1 MREAPRNAGIG
12 RIRACAALCAE
23 LLIGFCAGRSNHT
36 EDLLID
42 RLGRRT
48 LKGDALLLQVGMEPQ
63 RAKSNRA
70 FTHGRIPC
78 AGDLIGSVV
87 DKVLQDVVEELHGV
101 SDELLI
107 VLPLVEIFEIERRKT
122 ADRRTVMRGRQ
133 ENFRAE
139 IGAVN
144 AQSLVLEPR
153 RKRSV
158 GGVNEDQIGLTRMHA
173 HLKDALP
180 QITRRNF
187 GHYLMRAR
195 MTKLPRVIVG
205 TVAH

>member
-1 MREAPRNAGIG
+1 MVN
-12 RIRACAALCAE
+12 
-23 LLIGFCAGRSNHT
+23 
-36 EDLLID
+36 
-42 RLGRRT
+42 
-48 LKGDALLLQVGMEPQ
+48 
-63 RAKSNRA
+63 
-70 FTHGRIPC
+70 
-78 AGDLIGSVV
+78 
-87 DKVLQDVVEELHGV
+87 KVLQDVVEELHGV
-101 SDELLI
+101 GDELLI

-144 AQSLVLEPR
+144 AQSLVLKPR
-153 RKRSV
+153 RKRPV
-158 GGVNEDQIGLTRMHA
+158 GGVNEYQIGLTRMHA

-180 QITRRNF
+180 QITRRYF

>member
-1 MREAPRNAGIG
+1 
-12 RIRACAALCAE
+12 
-23 LLIGFCAGRSNHT
+23 
-36 EDLLID
+36 
-42 RLGRRT
+42 
-48 LKGDALLLQVGMEPQ
+48 MEPQ

-158 GGVNEDQIGLTRMHA
+158 GGVNEDQIGLTCMHA

>member
-1 MREAPRNAGIG
+1 
-12 RIRACAALCAE
+12 
-23 LLIGFCAGRSNHT
+23 
-36 EDLLID
+36 
-42 RLGRRT
+42 
-48 LKGDALLLQVGMEPQ
+48 
-63 RAKSNRA
+63 
-70 FTHGRIPC
+70 
-78 AGDLIGSVV
+78 
-87 DKVLQDVVEELHGV
+87 
-101 SDELLI
+101 
-107 VLPLVEIFEIERRKT
+107 
-122 ADRRTVMRGRQ
+122 MRGRQ

-187 GHYLMRAR
+187 GHYLMCAR